1 MNITAPPLTPPPEPM
16 NDPRTI
22 SIIPIVITAKAMKNN
37 HVAME
42 NCETA
47 GSLGKGGLAL
57 AEQSE
62 QYHRVGSKQ
71 SLHTVRPQDWQT

>member
-1 MNITAPPLTPPPEPM
+1 M
-16 NDPRTI
+16 
-22 SIIPIVITAKAMKNN
+22 IIAEAMKNN